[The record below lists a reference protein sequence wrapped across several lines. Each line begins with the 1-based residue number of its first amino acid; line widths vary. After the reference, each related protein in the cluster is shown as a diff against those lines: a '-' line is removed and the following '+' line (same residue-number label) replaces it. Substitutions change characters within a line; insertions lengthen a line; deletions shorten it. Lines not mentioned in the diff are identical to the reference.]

1 MESPKSHIPH
11 NIVDMREGGQ
21 YEDDHSVNYEE
32 MMMAGDGG
40 GRGGHQETE
49 SERQMKMP
57 PHNI

>member
-21 YEDDHSVNYEE
+21 FDDEQSVNYEE
-32 MMMAGDGG
+32 MMMAGAGHG
-40 GRGGHQETE
+40 NGHHQETE

-57 PHNI
+57 PHN